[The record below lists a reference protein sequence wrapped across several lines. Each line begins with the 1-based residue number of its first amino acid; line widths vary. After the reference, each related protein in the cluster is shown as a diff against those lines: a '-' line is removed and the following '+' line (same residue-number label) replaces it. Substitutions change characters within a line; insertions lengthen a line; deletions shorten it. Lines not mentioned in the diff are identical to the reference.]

1 MIGII
6 LENHQF
12 YNEVEDIVRMYYGK
26 CEIKRLDKALAE
38 SQSFLQDNQVLLTN
52 RLELAAGGS
61 ICISEYNCGQK
72 YEKVMVES
80 NIELTDKKA
89 IKRLI
94 KKSMYKLLSL
104 VFGIKFPW
112 GILTGIRPVKIVHE
126 LLNNG
131 VMEAD
136 IPDRL
141 VEEYLASG
149 DRAKLALEIARIE
162 RPFIYPYNDDLISI
176 YIGIPFCP
184 SRCHYCSFTSNSISA
199 YSAYVEPY
207 LESLMKEIE
216 GVAEYLNRMNYKVQ
230 SIYIGGG
237 TPTSLEASQ
246 LDRLLKCIARCFGN
260 QAVEFTCEAGR
271 PDSITLEKLAVLREN
286 SISRISIN
294 PQTMNDETLKCI
306 GRAHN
311 TSQIQESFTQARNT
325 GFDNINMDLILGLP
339 GEGMEQLKNT
349 LEEIKKLDPES
360 VTVHTMAI
368 KRASMYNED
377 FDKSEIADD
386 EHVSEM
392 MEYTKSFLR
401 EMGLHPYYL
410 YRQKH
415 MLQNLENIGFS
426 KIGSE
431 CIYNMQI
438 MEEKQTIVAFGADS
452 VTKIVMNSMNRIE
465 RQHNIKDVKLYIE
478 RIDDMIRDKIDILE
492 MLGISR
498 KTF

>member
-1 MIGII
+1 
-6 LENHQF
+6 
-12 YNEVEDIVRMYYGK
+12 
-26 CEIKRLDKALAE
+26 
-38 SQSFLQDNQVLLTN
+38 
-52 RLELAAGGS
+52 
-61 ICISEYNCGQK
+61 
-72 YEKVMVES
+72 
-80 NIELTDKKA
+80 
-89 IKRLI
+89 
-94 KKSMYKLLSL
+94 
-104 VFGIKFPW
+104 
-112 GILTGIRPVKIVHE
+112 
-126 LLNNG
+126 
-131 VMEAD
+131 
-136 IPDRL
+136 
-141 VEEYLASG
+141 
-149 DRAKLALEIARIE
+149 
-162 RPFIYPYNDDLISI
+162 
-176 YIGIPFCP
+176 
-184 SRCHYCSFTSNSISA
+184 
-199 YSAYVEPY
+199 
-207 LESLMKEIE
+207 
-216 GVAEYLNRMNYKVQ
+216 
-230 SIYIGGG
+230 
-237 TPTSLEASQ
+237 
-246 LDRLLKCIARCFGN
+246 LKCIARCFGN

-311 TSQIQESFTQARNT
+311 TAQIQESFTQARNT

-386 EHVSEM
+386 DHVSEM

-492 MLGISR
+492 LLR
-498 KTF
+498 KTY